1 MTRRSGGQAVGRSV
15 TAVALLLS
23 ARPPV
28 RLTAQD
34 SFPARPPKPTPLTP
48 VRFPPF
54 EEATL
59 ANGLQLVVVEHHEQP
74 VVSVAL
80 SFRAGAGYDPPGKE
94 GLSDLVAELLT
105 KGTATRSADQI
116 AATIEG
122 VGGSLAAA
130 SDADFLTITAGALSD
145 QVELVFDLLGD
156 VVLHSSFPASELEL
170 ARTRALSGL
179 ALELSQPA
187 TVAARFFAREIYG
200 ENPYGKSPTAESYK
214 AVSPDDVTQF
224 AAARLRPAGLR
235 GGNALLVVAGDV
247 TVPLVQSLVDK
258 AFAGWRGAAAPG
270 PTRPAPPAR
279 TRTDIL
285 LVHRPGSTQ
294 ANIVLGN
301 TTILPTDPVYYPG
314 RVATQVLG
322 GGADARL
329 FLILR
334 EQKSWTYGAYAA
346 LRRHRGLG
354 YWQAT
359 AEVRSD
365 VTDSALAELLRQ
377 VDRVRTEAIPDSE
390 LAAAKGFL
398 IGSFPLTIETSS
410 QVASQVANAKLLG
423 LGDDYLRLYR
433 ERLTAVT
440 AAQARAAAARLYRR
454 NALAIVVVGDAAKV
468 RDGLATIAPV
478 RMVDGDG
485 TPLTPADLAP
495 RAAGSVSL
503 DTAQLT
509 PHTDSARVLVQGN
522 PIGTTVTAIRR
533 TPDSLL
539 FTEQSSLGNG
549 AFQQQTT
556 MVVDPADASPR
567 RLDQVTIQQGRTTET
582 HMTYTGGRAKGRGG
596 VPQQDGSVQQVEIDT
611 VLPAGT
617 MDENAVAFVVP
628 AFPLAPGTTLT
639 VNFFAPSEG
648 AVKAFTFKVGKP
660 ESVTVPA
667 GTFQAYHI
675 DVSGGRVP
683 FVMYVSADA
692 PRRVVKTEF
701 VGQPFVVELV
711 K

>member
-1 MTRRSGGQAVGRSV
+1 VA
-15 TAVALLLS
+15 ALALLLS
-23 ARPPV
+23 ASPPV

-34 SFPARPPKPTPLTP
+34 SFPTRPPRSTPLTP

-54 EEATL
+54 KEATL
-59 ANGLQLVVVEHHEQP
+59 SNGLQLVVVEHHEQP

-80 SFRAGAGYDPPGKE
+80 SFRAGAIYDPPGKE

-122 VGGSLAAA
+122 VGGSLGAA
-130 SDADFLTITAGALSD
+130 SDADFLTITASALSD
-145 QVELVFDLLGD
+145 QLELVFDLLGD

-179 ALELSQPA
+179 ALELSEPA
-187 TVAARFFAREIYG
+187 TVAARFLAREIYG
-200 ENPYGKSPTAESYK
+200 ENPYGKSPTAESFK

-224 AAARLRPAGLR
+224 AAARLRPAGVR
-235 GGNALLVVAGDV
+235 GANALLVVAGDV
-247 TVPLVQSLVDK
+247 SAPLVESLAEK
-258 AFAGWRGAAAPG
+258 AFSGWRGAAAPG
-270 PTRPAPPAR
+270 PTRPPPPAR

-329 FLILR
+329 FLVLR

-359 AEVRSD
+359 AEVRSN

-398 IGSFPLTIETSS
+398 VGSFPLTIETSS

-433 ERLTAVT
+433 ERLAAVT

-454 NALAIVVVGDAAKV
+454 NALAIVVVGDADKI
-468 RDGLATIAPV
+468 REGLAGVAPV
-478 RMVDGDG
+478 RMVDSDG
-485 TPLTPADLAP
+485 TPLTPEDLAP
-495 RAAGSVSL
+495 KAARSVSL
-503 DTAQLT
+503 DPAQLT

-522 PIGTTVTAIRR
+522 PIGVTVTAIRR

-549 AFQQQTT
+549 TFQQQTT
-556 MVVDPADASPR
+556 MVLDPADASPR
-567 RLDQVTIQQGRTTET
+567 RLDQVTIQQGRKTET
-582 HMTYTGGRAKGRGG
+582 HMTYAGGRVKGRGG
-596 VPQQDGSVQQVEIDT
+596 VPQQDGSVQQVDIDT

-617 MDENAVAFVVP
+617 MDENAVAFVLP
-628 AFPLAPGTTLT
+628 AFPLAPGTTFT
-639 VNFFAPSEG
+639 VNFFSPSEG

-667 GTFQAYHI
+667 GTFQAYHV

-683 FVMYVSADA
+683 IVMYVSADA